1 MDYLNFILT
10 ILTIVTCVLT
20 ILTFANGKNKD
31 SKTTG
36 LQVGA
41 MSQKIDDIDKRT
53 EKIYLDVSG
62 IRNAN
67 TEIGKNLASVQADVK
82 AAHKRIDTLEVRL
95 QKVIDRQ

>member
-10 ILTIVTCVLT
+10 VLTIVTCVLT

-31 SKTTG
+31 SKNAG

-67 TEIGKNLASVQADVK
+67 TEIGKNLALVQADVGS
-82 AAHKRIDTLEVRL
+82 AHKRIDTLEERL